1 MSGISPLQQPKPL
14 NKLAYEHLRT
24 LILSGELG
32 AETVYSEIALAE
44 QLGVS
49 RTPVRE
55 ALLELSSQGF
65 VTFLPRKG
73 IKVNYFTTRDVEEV
87 FELRSL
93 VELRAV
99 EKAAVRAGE
108 GDIAELE
115 DALAE
120 NERGAREENHEIFLE
135 GDRRFH
141 STIAR
146 LVDNSRLLAALENLR
161 DMVHMMSMQAVSR
174 HERMPQ
180 VVDEHRRTLLA
191 IREGDVES
199 ARAAMSA
206 HMDASEQ
213 AVLQGHRVLAEEAAE
228 R

>member
-1 MSGISPLQQPKPL
+1 MPGISPLQQPKPL
-14 NKLAYEHLRT
+14 NKLAYEHLRA

-55 ALLELSSQGF
+55 ALLELSSQGL

-120 NERGAREENHEIFLE
+120 NERGAREENQEIFLE

-146 LVDNSRLLAALENLR
+146 LVDNSRLLTALENLR
-161 DMVHMMSMQAVSR
+161 DMVHMMSMQAVSQR
-174 HERMPQ
+174 ERMPQ

-206 HMDASEQ
+206 HMDAS
-213 AVLQGHRVLAEEAAE
+213 ARAALQGHRVLADETTE

>member
-1 MSGISPLQQPKPL
+1 MTSISPLPKPKPL

-24 LILSGELG
+24 LILSGELS
-32 AETVYSEIALAE
+32 TDTIYSEIALAE

-55 ALLELSSQGF
+55 ALLELSSQGL

-73 IKVNYFTTRDVEEV
+73 IKVNYFTIRDVEEV

-99 EKAAVRAGE
+99 EKAATRATAE
-108 GDIAELE
+108 DIAELE

-120 NERGAREENHEIFLE
+120 NERGASEEDEEMFLE

-141 STIAR
+141 FTIAR
-146 LVDNSRLLAALENLR
+146 LVENSRLLAAFENLR
-161 DMVHMMSMQAVSR
+161 DMVHMMSVQAVSR
-174 HERMPQ
+174 HKRMRE
-180 VVDEHRRTLLA
+180 VVEEHRHLLA
-191 IREGDVES
+191 AIEEGNVES
-199 ARAAMSA
+199 ARTAMSE

-213 AVLQGHRVLAEEAAE
+213 AVLDGHRSLAKNGG
-228 R
+228 RV